1 MKKLKSNS
9 ALGIKE
15 LKLLQVFLYF
25 SVLITL
31 YFNAGLQ
38 DPFNS
43 PKMWLLFLLASWA
56 LPYVGLIGFKWDKT
70 IKEFLV
76 DNKHIVLIWFFLLS
90 LLLAAIKT
98 DEKFTAI
105 FGAAGRRNGLL
116 SYVSLCIIFLFATK
130 FSKLN
135 FMVLLKALLLLTIPT
150 VIYGYMQSS
159 GKDFVKWDNPYN
171 SIIGTLGNPNFASA
185 LMAILSSLLVGFCYQ
200 RTLKNY
206 LKMFLLTLSGL
217 MIYLI
222 YSSESRQGLLAFFIA
237 AITQLIFI
245 IYFKNKILGLIAS
258 AFGSGLVILGILA
271 MLQIG
276 PLVDLIYKR
285 SVSVRG
291 YYWRAALEMFSANP
305 VFGVGLDR
313 YGAYFKEYRE
323 SAYSLNFGF
332 ELTST
337 NAHNVFLQLLA
348 TGGLF
353 VGLSYLLLTLFVGV
367 TGLRLVLNC
376 SSDMRNYS
384 ITLFSAW
391 LAFQAQSVISID
403 SIGISIWGWI
413 LGGLIVGLSKVNEM
427 NSADVTKKVKP
438 LFASENHLLRIQLI
452 SWINVVLG
460 IVFCS
465 FLYRGEVSILEQ
477 RQIYNPKVEAARN
490 ETLRLGQ
497 QMNNLKMVDPY
508 YRFMSSTYLITS
520 GSEGLGLKILDELIR
535 QDPRNLDYL
544 NARAGYFEQLTQ
556 YSNAIKSRLEI
567 YKYDPWNARNLLSL
581 GKNYKLIG
589 DSENQLRV
597 LQLILEFAGSNS
609 IAEEARVELAVK

>member
-1 MKKLKSNS
+1 MKKIKSSS
-9 ALGIKE
+9 ALENKE
-15 LKLLQVFLYF
+15 LKRLQIFLYI

-56 LPYVGLIGFKWDKT
+56 LPYISFSGFKRDKNT
-70 IKEFLV
+70 KEYLNE
-76 DNKHIVLIWFFLLS
+76 NKHIVLVWFFSLS
-90 LLLAAIKT
+90 LLLAAIET

-116 SYVSLCIIFLFATK
+116 SYLSLCIIFLFAAK
-130 FSKLN
+130 YSNSN
-135 FMVLLKALLLLTIPT
+135 FISLLKAILLLAIPT

-159 GKDFVKWDNPYN
+159 GRDFIKWDNPYN

-200 RTLKNY
+200 GTLKIHT
-206 LKMFLLTLSGL
+206 KILLLSLSGL

-237 AITQLIFI
+237 AITQVIFFL
-245 IYFKNKILGLIAS
+245 YFKNKILGLIAS
-258 AFGSGLVILGILA
+258 IFGAGLMILGILA

-291 YYWRAALEMFSANP
+291 YYWRAALEMFSSNP

-323 SAYSLNFGF
+323 AAYSLNFGF

-348 TGGLF
+348 TGGIF
-353 VGLSYLLLTLFVGV
+353 VGLSYFILTLFVGV
-367 TGLRLVLNC
+367 TGLKLVLNS

-384 ITLFSAW
+384 ITVFSAW
-391 LAFQAQSVISID
+391 LAFQAQSIISID

-413 LGGLIVGLSKVNEM
+413 LGGLIIGLSKINSIKIANE
-427 NSADVTKKVKP
+427 SRTVKP
-438 LFASENHLLRIQLI
+438 LFESENHLLRIQLI
-452 SWINVVLG
+452 SWINVIIG

-465 FLYRGEVSILEQ
+465 FLYRGEISILEQ
-477 RQIYNPKVEAARN
+477 RQIYNPKIETSRN

-497 QMNNLKMVDPY
+497 QMKNLKMIDPN
-508 YRFMSSTYLITS
+508 YRFMSSTFLITS
-520 GSEGLGLKILDELIR
+520 GSEVLGLKILDELIR

-544 NARAGYFEQLTQ
+544 NARAGYFEQLKQ
-556 YSNAIKSRLEI
+556 YSNAIKTRLEI

-581 GKNYKLIG
+581 GKNYKLMG

-597 LQLILEFAGSNS
+597 LQLILDFVGTNS
-609 IAEEARVELAVK
+609 IAEEARFELAVK